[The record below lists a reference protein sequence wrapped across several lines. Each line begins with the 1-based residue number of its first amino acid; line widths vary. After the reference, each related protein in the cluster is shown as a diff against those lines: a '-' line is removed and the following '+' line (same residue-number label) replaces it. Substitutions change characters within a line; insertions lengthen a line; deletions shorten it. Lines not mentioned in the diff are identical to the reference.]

1 MREWESHREMGKGCT
16 AKEKRDAKIHLGSSD
31 QQSCVIKPD
40 TFPRGEFSTSPG
52 TALPLAEEGNTNFL
66 PSHNNLRV
74 IGLSPIASCD

>member
-1 MREWESHREMGKGCT
+1 M
-16 AKEKRDAKIHLGSSD
+16 KEKRDAEVRLSSGD

-40 TFPRGEFSTSPG
+40 TFPRREFSTSPG
-52 TALPLAEEGNTNFL
+52 TALPLAEERNTNFL